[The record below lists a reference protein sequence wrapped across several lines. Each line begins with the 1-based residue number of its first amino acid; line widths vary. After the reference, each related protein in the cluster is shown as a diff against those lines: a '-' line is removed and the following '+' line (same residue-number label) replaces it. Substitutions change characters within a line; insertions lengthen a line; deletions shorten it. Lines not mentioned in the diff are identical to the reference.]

1 MQAVSF
7 WGKFT
12 MEQHSYLSL
21 LNHPFNLELVAGI
34 TQSEKGN
41 YLDFVIDRPNGM
53 EGYLLQ
59 LTTFGMG
66 YLFDGKQSLV
76 IRPGQLLLFSPKAVQ
91 HYFRHPESQFWH
103 YKWIYFY
110 PHPMWNK
117 WLNWK
122 NNEQHIGRIFI
133 QDHIYFQQI
142 SQIFTQI
149 EQELKITGSFHYES
163 ASHLLG
169 YLLMKCIGIERISV
183 KEEMDNRIANVCE
196 IITHNLAKN
205 FSIEELAQQVFLSPS
220 RLSHLFKDALGISLV
235 QWREEQRILEAKK
248 LLYFSDIP
256 INSLA
261 KSLGYD
267 DPFYFSKIFKKH
279 TNLSP
284 SQFRSIERYKS

>member
-1 MQAVSF
+1 MDQYS
-7 WGKFT
+7 
-12 MEQHSYLSL
+12 HLSL
-21 LNHPFNLELVAGI
+21 LNHPFDSELVAGI

-59 LTTFGMG
+59 LTTFGKG

-76 IRPGQLLLFSPKAVQ
+76 TRPGQLLLFSPSAVQ

-110 PHPMWNK
+110 PNSIWNK
-117 WLNWK
+117 WLEWGCC
-122 NNEQHIGRIFI
+122 EQNIGRIFI
-133 QDHIYFQQI
+133 QDHLCFQQI
-142 SQIFTQI
+142 SQIFSQV
-149 EQELKITGSFHYES
+149 EQELKTKNGFHSES
-163 ASHLLG
+163 AHHLLG
-169 YLLMKCIGIERISV
+169 YLLMKCIGIEQISV
-183 KEEMDNRIANVCE
+183 EDEIDSRITYVCE
-196 IITHNLAKN
+196 VITHNLAKN

-220 RLSHLFKDALGISLV
+220 RLSHLFKDALGMSLV

>member
-1 MQAVSF
+1 
-7 WGKFT
+7 
-12 MEQHSYLSL
+12 MEQYSPLSL
-21 LNHPFNLELVAGI
+21 LNHPFDSELVSGI

-53 EGYLLQ
+53 DGYLLQ

-66 YLFDGKQSLV
+66 YIFDGKQSLV
-76 IRPGQLLLFSPKAVQ
+76 TYPGQLLLFSPKAVQ
-91 HYFRHPESQFWH
+91 HYYRHPDSQFWH

-110 PHPMWNK
+110 PNSIWNK
-117 WLNWK
+117 WLNWV
-122 NNEQHIGRIFI
+122 NSEQYIGRIFI
-133 QDHIYFQQI
+133 KDHVHFQQI
-142 SQIFTQI
+142 SQVFSKI
-149 EQELKITGSFHYES
+149 EQELKTNGGFHSEL
-163 ASHLLG
+163 ARHLLE
-169 YLLMKCIGIERISV
+169 YLLVKCASMEQFSIENETDSRIIS
-183 KEEMDNRIANVCE
+183 ICE

-220 RLSHLFKDALGISLV
+220 RLSHLFKDSLGMSLV
-235 QWREEQRILEAKK
+235 QWREQQRISEAKK

-267 DPFYFSKIFKKH
+267 DPFYFSKIFRKH

-284 SQFRSIERYKS
+284 SQFRSIERYKI